1 MIPRGP
7 FQSLQLY
14 DFLENDTQ
22 MCRELQVVLS
32 YIGASFIAELA
43 LDLCSLS
50 SSTNIRKYVFLEVI
64 TIQVVFLTLLVLFS
78 SRRKY
83 GLAYME
89 SPVLTR

>member
-7 FQSLQLY
+7 FISLQIY
-14 DFLENDTQ
+14 DFLEDAHKGAG
-22 MCRELQVVLS
+22 EPQVVLS
-32 YIGASFIAELA
+32 FIRASFTADFA
-43 LDLCSLS
+43 LDLCFLS
-50 SSTNIRKYVFLEVI
+50 CSTNIRKYAFLEVI
-64 TIQVVFLTLLVLFS
+64 TIQVMFLTMLVLFS